1 MNKLLLINC
10 CAEDDFSKIS
20 NYLLEKHQE
29 EVFEGMKQRAA
40 AVSAKEIAA
49 LLPNSSS
56 LTLPAD
62 TKVYYAQESL
72 ITGNPYAALEAI
84 KGKMPRP
91 TVTEE
96 APVWNELEVV
106 MITPEEAYRLNCEKN
121 KTEQK
126 KMIFINWKEQSQ
138 VLEVPMNKRLSEA
151 VNESGI
157 SLEKVK
163 AVLLGG
169 IRGRFYRT
177 EDLTDL
183 VVQEDALYDSLT
195 LYPEEACMVEEMRK
209 LAKLIQTTSCGKC
222 VLCREG
228 SLQYRTVIEDVTAG
242 KAKMPDIDMM
252 KEISE
257 LIKIGAYCT
266 FGQSMPTL
274 ITSGLTL
281 FANEFE
287 AHIKKKNCPA
297 GVCDAFAS
305 YCILPKQCTGC
316 EDCLDACP
324 EDAIEGKAGYIH
336 MIDEDLC
343 TKCGKCL
350 PACEEGAIIKVV
362 GTKPKV
368 PQKLT
373 KVGKF

>member
-1 MNKLLLINC
+1 M
-10 CAEDDFSKIS
+10 
-20 NYLLEKHQE
+20 
-29 EVFEGMKQRAA
+29 
-40 AVSAKEIAA
+40 
-49 LLPNSSS
+49 
-56 LTLPAD
+56 
-62 TKVYYAQESL
+62 
-72 ITGNPYAALEAI
+72 
-84 KGKMPRP
+84 
-91 TVTEE
+91 
-96 APVWNELEVV
+96 
-106 MITPEEAYRLNCEKN
+106 
-121 KTEQK
+121 
-126 KMIFINWKEQSQ
+126 
-138 VLEVPMNKRLSEA
+138 
-151 VNESGI
+151 
-157 SLEKVK
+157 
-163 AVLLGG
+163 
-169 IRGRFYRT
+169 
-177 EDLTDL
+177 
-183 VVQEDALYDSLT
+183 YDSLT
-195 LYPEEACMVEEMRK
+195 LYYEEACMVEEMRK
-209 LAKLIQTTSCGKC
+209 LAKLIQATSCGKC

-274 ITSGLTL
+274 ITSGLAL

-336 MIDEDLC
+336 MIEEDLC